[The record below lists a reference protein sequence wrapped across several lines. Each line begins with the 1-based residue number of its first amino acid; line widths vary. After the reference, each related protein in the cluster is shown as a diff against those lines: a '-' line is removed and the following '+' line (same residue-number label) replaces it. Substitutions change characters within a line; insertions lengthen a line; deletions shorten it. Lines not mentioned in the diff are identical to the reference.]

1 MAIINITIIEG
12 RDRAVKER
20 LITALTD
27 AAVRELNAKP
37 EQVRVVINEVADGCY
52 AVAGK
57 PVYLRGAPHKS
68 SRDLSE

>member
-20 LITALTD
+20 LIAALTD
-27 AAVRELNAKP
+27 AAVRALDAKP

-52 AVAGK
+52 AVAGR
-57 PVYLRGAPHKS
+57 PVYLGQRGDA
-68 SRDLSE
+68 D